1 MNKEFKLFEGQVFH
15 KRYINYN
22 HSFKNKSLFLLINL
36 NKLSDLISKNQL
48 TLPLF
53 FSINKFNF
61 LSWNCFDHAERKN
74 NSKPND
80 ILNFVNRLNKGKE
93 FDEVYLFCFPRSLG
107 FGFNPLSIYFCYK
120 NKLLSEIIFEVKN
133 TFGDIHHYILTNVK
147 RNGLKQ
153 KVNKKLFVSPFFD
166 NKGYYELTSNYKKNK
181 IIVEIKY
188 YKNKKIQLYANLNAK
203 ETGFSNFEIIKNLLK
218 FVIFPGKNWIN
229 IHLEALKL
237 WTKKIKIYKTP
248 KEKSLKFSKALKIK

>member
-1 MNKEFKLFEGQVFH
+1 MAADSMYYRMMGNTGLQVSVLSYGFWATYGVKE
-15 KRYINYN
+15 R
-22 HSFKNKSLFLLINL
+22 
-36 NKLSDLISKNQL
+36 LSGDSGVKTAKELMRTAREAGI
-48 TLPLF
+48 
-53 FSINKFNF
+53 
-61 LSWNCFDHAERKN
+61 NCFDHAERKN

-188 YKNKKIQLYANLNAK
+188 YKNKKIQFYANLNAK

-237 WTKKIKIYKTP
+237 WTKKIKIYKKS